1 MLFPIDLN
9 SFLLGLAVA
18 SIFWWLVARARPLFG
33 EMRGSWRERR
43 EAAQARRSSG
53 VEENH
58 RRITLRRAQGLH
70 LAAPLFALDEIM
82 QEPRLMAPL
91 PTVVPGTA
99 PCAEDAVTETLPYLP
114 TWPEMAAIYNYPSL
128 SVAEALS
135 GGRHIVI
142 TGHPG
147 AGKSVMLAHLAS
159 LAANRSELLGQLKD
173 YVPFLLHVADLRL
186 PASDPDEVLTPVVE
200 VCDAFAPVLDLT
212 RLPGFIEQSF
222 KNGRALLL
230 LDGYDELP
238 DDGQRAVAD
247 YLKLLLQTYPKTR
260 VVTTGAFERL
270 DGLIKL
276 NFAPMAVMAWTRKGA
291 DEFIKRWGEQWMQYV
306 SRESWAQSGPDMAD
320 PLLLNS
326 WLSVGNASLTP
337 LELTLKVW
345 GAYAGDSLGPQ
356 VIDAIA
362 THIRRLAPR
371 NTPVAALDTLA
382 LQVVATSQP
391 VFDPR
396 KANEWVSKFE
406 AVTTGP
412 APAEVAAEPE
422 PEEAGSKNKKKKPK
436 KDEKLEAPAAPSSN
450 LLTRMSN
457 SGLLITHPN
466 SYMRFAHPVFEA
478 FLAGRGL
485 NDRDVTETIL
495 KQPDWLGKVTAL
507 RYLATRADM
516 TRMVDQ
522 LLEWSRLPMHRP
534 LFLASRWL
542 RDAPRD
548 APWRSKVMAALVKLM
563 QTEGLPMGLRGQAV
577 AAFVFSN
584 DAGAAP
590 LFRQFTNTLSFD
602 LVQLCALG
610 SGAVQ
615 DTKAVPQ
622 LQGLLEAPSLGAR
635 RAALLAL
642 VSIGSNEALE
652 AVAHSLLSG
661 DEMLRQAAA
670 EALANDPV
678 EGHAMLRDGTTMS
691 DILVRRAVVAG
702 LARISDT
709 WSTEILQ
716 ALQVD
721 DEQWVVRN
729 AAGEALELRSRA
741 DARAP
746 RLLPAPSKSPWLLE
760 FAGSLGVG
768 IPPGSSGTE
777 VLISALKSESS
788 ETRLAA
794 LSYLKMAPTQPVVM
808 QLYHAMYSDD
818 AKLREAIYMALME
831 IAAGGIKLPHP
842 SQFGLG

>member
-1 MLFPIDLN
+1 
-9 SFLLGLAVA
+9 
-18 SIFWWLVARARPLFG
+18 
-33 EMRGSWRERR
+33 
-43 EAAQARRSSG
+43 
-53 VEENH
+53 
-58 RRITLRRAQGLH
+58 
-70 LAAPLFALDEIM
+70 
-82 QEPRLMAPL
+82 
-91 PTVVPGTA
+91 
-99 PCAEDAVTETLPYLP
+99 
-114 TWPEMAAIYNYPSL
+114 
-128 SVAEALS
+128 
-135 GGRHIVI
+135 
-142 TGHPG
+142 
-147 AGKSVMLAHLAS
+147 
-159 LAANRSELLGQLKD
+159 
-173 YVPFLLHVADLRL
+173 
-186 PASDPDEVLTPVVE
+186 
-200 VCDAFAPVLDLT
+200 
-212 RLPGFIEQSF
+212 
-222 KNGRALLL
+222 
-230 LDGYDELP
+230 
-238 DDGQRAVAD
+238 
-247 YLKLLLQTYPKTR
+247 
-260 VVTTGAFERL
+260 L

-276 NFAPMAVMAWTRKGA
+276 NFAPMAVMAWTRKRA

-306 SRESWAQSGPDMAD
+306 SRESWAQSGRDMAD

-337 LELTLKVW
+337 LEVTLKVW

-406 AVTTGP
+406 SVTTSP
-412 APAEVAAEPE
+412 ASAEVVPEPE
-422 PEEAGSKNKKKKPK
+422 PEEVESRKKKKKPK
-436 KDEKLEAPAAPSSN
+436 KGEKLEAPAAPSTS

-534 LFLASRWL
+534 LFLAARWL

-548 APWRSKVMAALVKLM
+548 APWRGKVMAALVKLM

-584 DAGAAP
+584 DPGAAA
-590 LFRQFTNTLSFD
+590 LFRQFINTLSFD

-610 SGAVQ
+610 SGALQ

-652 AVAHSLLSG
+652 TVAHSLLSG

-670 EALANDPV
+670 EALANDPA

-702 LARISDT
+702 LARISDS
-709 WSTEILQ
+709 WSTELLQ
-716 ALQVD
+716 ALQIE

-729 AAGEALELRSRA
+729 AAAEALELRSRA
-741 DARAP
+741 EARAP

-760 FAGSLGVG
+760 FAGTLGVG

-794 LSYLKMAPTQPVVM
+794 LSYLKMSPTQPVVM

-818 AKLREAIYMALME
+818 PRLREAIYVALME